1 MSASF
6 KRVGA
11 LSTEE
16 KETKLLEGDS
26 WCKTAEEAAVHELTI
41 IIKKKKNGIQTKI
54 KSGAKTIIKQN

>member
-41 IIKKKKNGIQTKI
+41 IIKKKEKWNSNKNK
-54 KSGAKTIIKQN
+54 KWCKNHN